1 MAWNRFLRIN
11 WYKLNR
17 ALHRDL
23 GYFCFGMIIIYA
35 LSGIGLN
42 HLDDWNPR
50 YSVETAEAVWDGSR
64 LGSPPEKATV
74 LQILDRFGV
83 RDEYKQHQVYAS
95 GELKIFIKNGSVMV
109 DPETGRCSLE
119 KLNRRPLFFEVTFLH
134 YNPKNLWTW
143 FSDLF
148 AAALMVI
155 AVTGLF
161 LLNGRRGL
169 AGRGGILAGLGILIP
184 LVLLFLSL

>member
-1 MAWNRFLRIN
+1 VRIN

-23 GYFCFGMIIIYA
+23 GYFFFGMIFIYA

-50 YSVETAEAVWDGSR
+50 YTVEKREQVWDG
-64 LGSPPEKATV
+64 PELKESLDQRTI
-74 LQILDRFGV
+74 LEILDRFGE
-83 RDEYKQHQVYAS
+83 RDGYKKHYVSES
-95 GELKIFIKNGSVMV
+95 GTVKVFIRNGTVTV
-109 DPETGRCSLE
+109 NLETGKCTLE
-119 KLNRRPLFFEVTFLH
+119 KINRRPLFFQVTFLH

-148 AAALMVI
+148 AASLLVI
-155 AVTGLF
+155 AGTGLF

-169 AGRGGILAGLGILIP
+169 AGRGGILTGIGILVP
-184 LVLLFLSL
+184 LILLLIYL